1 MTKIIFKV
9 THWGYPF
16 ETTGNTKEII
26 KNVIEDSGLFT
37 SLGNSRIDGNP
48 MYELKYNTRYIK
60 LQKIYK
66 KNDDLI
72 VRLYNVMNYIK
83 DDIEYVTINYKN
95 NVDEKI
101 DIKMLWE

>member
-1 MTKIIFKV
+1 MIKIMFKV
-9 THWGYPF
+9 THWKYPF

-26 KNVIEDSGLFT
+26 KKVIEDSGLFT
-37 SLGNSRIDGNP
+37 FLGNSRIDGNP
-48 MYELKYNTRYIK
+48 MYVLKYNERYLK

-66 KNDDLI
+66 KNDEFI

-83 DDIEYVTINYKN
+83 DDIEYVCINYN
-95 NVDEKI
+95 NVDEKL